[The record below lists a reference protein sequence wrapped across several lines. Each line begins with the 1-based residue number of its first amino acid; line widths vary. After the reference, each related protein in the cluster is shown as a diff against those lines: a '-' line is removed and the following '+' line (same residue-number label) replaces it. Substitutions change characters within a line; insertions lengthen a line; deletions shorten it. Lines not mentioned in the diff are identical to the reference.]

1 MPIKTWELDPDFKNE
16 IMKEPGGE
24 HLTACYQCST
34 CTIGCPLT
42 ELVPSYNPRK
52 FIQMSLL
59 GMRKEVLSNP
69 DLWICAICQTCT
81 ARCPQDVVV
90 GDVLGVMRRLAEKA
104 EAAGEIKIE
113 SPRPIFDTAF
123 LHTLEKYGRLYDIG
137 MAMEYYP
144 TREGGKVSGMKAMM
158 KDYKDFGM
166 RMFFKGKMGPLGGHG
181 VMKGLV
187 PSKIKQREVM
197 KKIFEWAEEQEK

>member
-16 IMKEPGGE
+16 ILKEPGGE

-59 GMRKEVLSNP
+59 GMRKEVLSSP

-90 GDVLGVMRRLAEKA
+90 GDVLAVMRRLAEKA

-113 SPRPIFDTAF
+113 SPRPLFEMAF

-137 MAMEYYP
+137 LAMEYYP
-144 TREGGKVSGMKAMM
+144 KREGSFVAGQKAMM
-158 KDYKDFGM
+158 KDYMDFGM
-166 RMFFKGKMGPLGGHG
+166 RMFFHGKMGPLGGHG
-181 VMKGLV
+181 VTKGLL

-197 KKIFEWAEEQEK
+197 KKIFAWAEEQEK